1 MEISAPKHGCP
12 GFLACESLHV
22 LILILVPQEHV
33 TLQEDHGLHSPLPL
47 HGPLVQLRVSCEGPL
62 QVFLINPLREC
73 RQERVFLFIPVEQD
87 LLHGLHSDQAVQLA
101 LQA

>member
-47 HGPLVQLRVSCEGPL
+47 HGPLVQLRASCEGPL

-101 LQA
+101 SQA